1 MAKGMHRE
9 KGKQMEP
16 RIYYDPISFF
26 FFLFPEMDKKFGSGW
41 IITI

>member
-16 RIYYDPISFF
+16 RIYYDPISFL
-26 FFLFPEMDKKFGSGW
+26 FLFPEMDKKFDSGW
-41 IITI
+41 IIAI